1 MLSWEKTHVSFTC
14 KRQEAQQP
22 ANSLVP
28 HHFQLQRPDCHK
40 TQCCHETEKRIR
52 SLTVVLTWV
61 SGRTWWTG
69 EDLLRWPAR
78 RDYYGGQHCWLL
90 TRPITVLGLRL
101 RPLGEW
107 GDSGRIA
114 HWSFKALSG
123 FVFNL
128 LRTTKKVN
136 MNYDL
141 PEDTDEIFLRRVI
154 HGTVLAAFFIWLQ
167 DNEDH
172 QSICT
177 L

>member
-1 MLSWEKTHVSFTC
+1 M
-14 KRQEAQQP
+14 
-22 ANSLVP
+22 
-28 HHFQLQRPDCHK
+28 FQLQRPDCHK

-69 EDLLRWPAR
+69 LAPLTSKARLLRRSTR
-78 RDYYGGQHCWLL
+78 RWLL

-114 HWSFKALSG
+114 HWSFKELSG

-128 LRTTKKVN
+128 LRTTKKLN
-136 MNYDL
+136 ISYDL